1 VYRFEVIDTGVGI
14 SPEDQAKIFD
24 SFHQGERS
32 AQKGGTGLGLAIAKR
47 YIELMGGELAVESP
61 PLESARAFVG
71 RNSDFDISLSNLE
84 IRQGNLLSERN
95 SSQIGGDRNGCGSR
109 FFFTI
114 PLADAT
120 SDAIAEPSQWSDVT
134 RLASGYSV
142 KALIADDN
150 VVNRNVLSRILSD
163 LGVEVIEA
171 EDGQQAV
178 EMFREHRPNIVF
190 MDIRMPVMDGMEAA
204 QQIME
209 QFDKEQFKLVAISA
223 STLTHEQQTYFDAGF
238 DDFISK
244 PFRFERVCECLA
256 TLLDVEFERGE
267 SKKVEAPAKEIS
279 AVSLPEELLSRL
291 RSSAELHKV
300 TELKAHLNEVEE
312 LGSEEQQLAQRLH
325 QLIRNYDLESV
336 LKILSEIHK

>member
-1 VYRFEVIDTGVGI
+1 
-14 SPEDQAKIFD
+14 
-24 SFHQGERS
+24 
-32 AQKGGTGLGLAIAKR
+32 
-47 YIELMGGELAVESP
+47 M
-61 PLESARAFVG
+61 
-71 RNSDFDISLSNLE
+71 E
-84 IRQGNLLSERN
+84 IRPTNLLSERN
-95 SSQIGGDRNGCGSR
+95 SSQIGGERNGCGSR

-134 RLASGYSV
+134 RLAAGYHV

-178 EMFREHRPNIVF
+178 EMFREHRPDIVF
-190 MDIRMPVMDGMEAA
+190 MDIRMPFMDGMEAA
-204 QQIME
+204 QKIME
-209 QFDKEQFKLVAISA
+209 EFGEEQFKLVAISA
-223 STLTHEQQTYFDAGF
+223 STLKHEQQNYFDAGF

-244 PFRFERVCECLA
+244 PFRFGRVCECLA
-256 TLLDVEFERGE
+256 TLLYVEFERGE

-291 RSSAELHKV
+291 RNSAELHKV
-300 TELKAHLNEVEE
+300 TELKAHLNEVAE
-312 LGSEEQQLAQRLH
+312 LGSEGQQLAQHLRE
-325 QLIRNYDLESV
+325 LIWNYDLEAV
-336 LKILSEIHK
+336 LKILSEIQ